1 MNPPEMNYR
10 RVADFLSRCGR
21 RTAPGVAT
29 PTPWICFKRLDV
41 RVSGT
46 MRRLCPIAVA
56 AAFLA
61 GTSATVTA
69 QMDADVGGRLIREPA
84 VRAALDIARAAET
97 TTIDEQVRLCEIP
110 APPFKEAA
118 RAAAYADAFRAAGLR
133 NVRID
138 SAGNVLGERPGRA
151 TRPHLVFSAHLD
163 TVFPEETDV
172 RVTREGSILKG
183 PGIGDDCRGLA
194 VVLAVIRA
202 LNQANVETNG
212 TITFVGTV
220 GEEGLGD
227 LRGVKALFGDTLAGQ
242 VDRFVSVDGTGLGIT
257 HIAVGSLRYRVTFS
271 GPGGHSYGA
280 FGIANPMHAL
290 GRAISS
296 FADTRPPSDPK
307 TTFSVGRI
315 GGGTSVNAIPA
326 DAWMEVDMRSAD
338 QESLRALESRFHG
351 AVAAALAAEN
361 ARWGQKGRIS
371 VTETLVGARP
381 AGAIPATAP
390 IVQAAVSVT
399 RALGA
404 EVELSEGSTD
414 ANIPLS
420 LNIPAVTIDAGGS
433 GTGSHT
439 LDEAFDTTDSWRGTQ
454 RAVLVAIALAQ

>member
-1 MNPPEMNYR
+1 
-10 RVADFLSRCGR
+10 
-21 RTAPGVAT
+21 
-29 PTPWICFKRLDV
+29 
-41 RVSGT
+41 
-46 MRRLCPIAVA
+46 MRPLCAIAIAV
-56 AAFLA
+56 LST
-61 GTSATVTA
+61 TSVNA
-69 QMDADVGGRLIREPA
+69 QMDADVGARLMRDPA
-84 VRAALDIARAAET
+84 VRAALDIARDTESA
-97 TTIDEQVRLCEIP
+97 TIDEQVRLCEIP
-110 APPFKEAA
+110 APPFKEVA
-118 RAAAYADAFRAAGLR
+118 RATAYADAFRAAGLR

-138 SAGNVLGERPGRA
+138 RAGNVLGERPGRA

-172 RVTREGSILKG
+172 RVMREGSILKG

-227 LRGVKALFGDTLAGQ
+227 LRGVKALFGETLAGQ

-296 FADTRPPSDPK
+296 FADTRPPADPK

-361 ARWGQKGRIS
+361 ARWDQKGRLS

-381 AGAIPATAP
+381 AGAIPETAP
-390 IVQAAVSVT
+390 IVRAAVSVT
-399 RALGA
+399 RALGV

>member
-1 MNPPEMNYR
+1 
-10 RVADFLSRCGR
+10 
-21 RTAPGVAT
+21 
-29 PTPWICFKRLDV
+29 
-41 RVSGT
+41 
-46 MRRLCPIAVA
+46 MRPLCAIAIAV
-56 AAFLA
+56 LST
-61 GTSATVTA
+61 TSVTA
-69 QMDADVGGRLIREPA
+69 QMDADVGARLLREPA
-84 VRAALDIARAAET
+84 VRGALDIARATET
-97 TTIDEQVRLCEIP
+97 ATIDEQVRLCEIP

-138 SAGNVLGERPGRA
+138 GAGNVLGERPGRA
-151 TRPHLVFSAHLD
+151 ARPHLVFSAHLD
-163 TVFPEETDV
+163 TVFPEETNV
-172 RVTREGSILKG
+172 RVTRDGSILRG

-227 LRGVKALFGDTLAGQ
+227 LRGVKALFGETLAGQ

-315 GGGTSVNAIPA
+315 GGGTSVNAISA

-338 QESLRALESRFHG
+338 QEALRALESRFRV
-351 AVAAALAAEN
+351 AVAAALTAEN
-361 ARWGQKGRIS
+361 ARWDQKGRIS

-399 RALGA
+399 QALGA

-420 LNIPAVTIDAGGS
+420 LNIPAITIDAGGS

-439 LDEAFDTTDSWRGTQ
+439 VEEAFDTTDSWRGTQ
-454 RAVLVAIALAQ
+454 RAVLLAIALAQ

>member
-1 MNPPEMNYR
+1 
-10 RVADFLSRCGR
+10 
-21 RTAPGVAT
+21 
-29 PTPWICFKRLDV
+29 
-41 RVSGT
+41 
-46 MRRLCPIAVA
+46 MRPLCAIAIAV
-56 AAFLA
+56 L
-61 GTSATVTA
+61 SATSVSA
-69 QMDADVGGRLIREPA
+69 QMDADVGARLLREPA
-84 VRAALDIARAAET
+84 VRGALDIARATET
-97 TTIDEQVRLCEIP
+97 ATIDEQVRLCEIP

-151 TRPHLVFSAHLD
+151 ARPHLVFSAHLD
-163 TVFPEETDV
+163 TVFPDDTNV
-172 RVTREGSILKG
+172 RVTRDGSILRG

-227 LRGVKALFGDTLAGQ
+227 LRGVKALFGETLAGQ

-338 QESLRALESRFHG
+338 QEALRALESRFRV
-351 AVAAALAAEN
+351 AVAAALTAEN
-361 ARWGQKGRIS
+361 ARWDQKGRIS

-420 LNIPAVTIDAGGS
+420 LNIPAITIDAGGS

-439 LDEAFDTTDSWRGTQ
+439 VEEAFDTTDSWRGTQ
-454 RAVLVAIALAQ
+454 RAVLLAIALAQ

>member
-10 RVADFLSRCGR
+10 RVAHFLRAVVGG
-21 RTAPGVAT
+21 PHLGVAA
-29 PTPWICFKRLDV
+29 PTGWIRFKRLDV

-46 MRRLCPIAVA
+46 MRPLRPIAV

-61 GTSATVTA
+61 GTCVTVTA
-69 QMDADVGGRLIREPA
+69 QMDADVGPRLMREPA
-84 VRAALDIARAAET
+84 VRAALDIARGTET
-97 TTIDEQVRLCEIP
+97 ATIDEQVRLCEIP

-163 TVFPEETDV
+163 TVFPEETNV
-172 RVTREGSILKG
+172 RVSREGSILKG

-227 LRGVKALFGDTLAGQ
+227 LRGVKALFGETLAGQ

-257 HIAVGSLRYRVTFS
+257 HIAVGSLRYRVMFS

-338 QESLRALESRFHG
+338 QESLRALESRFHS
-351 AVAAALAAEN
+351 AVATALAAEN
-361 ARWGQKGRIS
+361 ARWDQKGRIS

-381 AGAIPATAP
+381 AGALPVTAP

-399 RALGA
+399 RAIGA